1 MLYDKKDTQVNY
13 LGAQRGLASNQHY
26 YMSDSFCKR

>member
-1 MLYDKKDTQVNY
+1 MLYDKNGTQVNC
-13 LGAQRGLASNQHY
+13 LGVQRGLASNQHY